1 MNLLHDALFYEK
13 CADKVKCM
21 LCPHHCI
28 ISEGRYGLCRVR
40 TNIGGTLKT
49 INYGEITSLG
59 NDPLEKK
66 PLYHFKPGKNIISIG
81 SFGCNFTCSFCQ
93 NYSISQYLPES
104 EYMSPEGIIDIA
116 AETRDNTGIAFTYN
130 EPSIWYEY
138 VYETSKKL
146 KETHKELSVVLV
158 TNGYIE
164 KEPLEKLLPYVDA
177 MNIDLKSFNDEYYKK
192 ICGGDLKSVMN
203 TIENAYGKCHIE
215 ITTLM
220 VSGMNDSA
228 KETGKIAYYLSQI
241 NKNIPLHLSRYFPMY
256 KMKNPPTSI
265 ETLQSAKETAQ
276 KYLNYVYIG
285 NTSDEDSNTYCP
297 ECGTLLVERHGYSV
311 HTVLKEDKC
320 PNCGCSINIVL

>member
-28 ISEGRYGLCRVR
+28 ISEGGYGLCRVR

-138 VYETSKKL
+138 VYETSK
-146 KETHKELSVVLV
+146 S
-158 TNGYIE
+158 
-164 KEPLEKLLPYVDA
+164 
-177 MNIDLKSFNDEYYKK
+177 
-192 ICGGDLKSVMN
+192 
-203 TIENAYGKCHIE
+203 
-215 ITTLM
+215 
-220 VSGMNDSA
+220 
-228 KETGKIAYYLSQI
+228 
-241 NKNIPLHLSRYFPMY
+241 
-256 KMKNPPTSI
+256 
-265 ETLQSAKETAQ
+265 
-276 KYLNYVYIG
+276 
-285 NTSDEDSNTYCP
+285 
-297 ECGTLLVERHGYSV
+297 
-311 HTVLKEDKC
+311 
-320 PNCGCSINIVL
+320 